1 MSLLTLISKSGLTR
15 TPCHPRPAQGL
26 SNIHPACPSAV
37 TPCANCLTFSHCFS
51 QELTPFALELAQYV
65 TIIRPP
71 RIIKKGIFLYR
82 PNDTFHNIYMVRSG
96 SFKTCVSH
104 RNGKEQ
110 ITGLYFSGEL
120 LGLDGICTQQHSCYA
135 RALENSSVCAI
146 PFHLLETL
154 CQRNKTLQHY
164 MYHVMSN
171 KIVRD
176 ASLLLLLGTM
186 SAEQRVAA
194 FLLDISQR
202 YKAHGYSGTEFT
214 LCMSREE
221 IGSYLGLKLE
231 TVSRVLSSFQ
241 KNRLVETHSKH
252 IRILNIMVLGSI

>member
-1 MSLLTLISKSGLTR
+1 MSLLTLTHESDFTCTF
-15 TPCHPRPAQGL
+15 TPCHPRPPEGS
-26 SNIHPACPSAV
+26 SNTRTPCLSAV
-37 TPCANCLTFSHCFS
+37 TPCSNCITFSHCFP
-51 QELTPFALELAQYV
+51 QELTPFELAQYAA
-65 TIIRPP
+65 IIHPP
-71 RIIKKGIFLYR
+71 RMLKKNISLYR

-104 RNGKEQ
+104 RDGKEQ
-110 ITGLYFSGEL
+110 ITGFYFSGEL
-120 LGLDGICTQQHSCYA
+120 LGLDGICAQQHNCYA
-135 RALENSSVCAI
+135 EALENSSVCAI
-146 PFHLLETL
+146 PFHLLETI

-202 YKAHGYSGTEFT
+202 YQAHGYSSTEFT
-214 LCMSREE
+214 LPMSREE

-231 TVSRVLSSFQ
+231 TVSRVLSSFK
-241 KNRLVETHSKH
+241 KNRLVDTHSKH